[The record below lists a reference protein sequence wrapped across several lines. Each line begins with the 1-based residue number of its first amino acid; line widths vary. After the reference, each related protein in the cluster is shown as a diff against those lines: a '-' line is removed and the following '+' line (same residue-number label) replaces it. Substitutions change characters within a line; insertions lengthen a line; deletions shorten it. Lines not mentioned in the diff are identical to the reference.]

1 MEEVAQQRAQSE
13 QALAALATN
22 HDQLSSEIQQAEQQW
37 AQAQQELAKLTEDMA
52 ARNRD
57 LAEVD
62 GKLQSAW
69 QELADTQSNLAAVR
83 QQLVFPSAPTE
94 QPGGP
99 VGEEREAAQ
108 SAPASEP
115 E

>member
-1 MEEVAQQRAQSE
+1 
-13 QALAALATN
+13 
-22 HDQLSSEIQQAEQQW
+22 
-37 AQAQQELAKLTEDMA
+37 
-52 ARNRD
+52 
-57 LAEVD
+57 VD

-83 QQLVFPSAPTE
+83 QQLVSPPTPTE
-94 QPGGP
+94 QPRGTSS
-99 VGEEREAAQ
+99 EEREAAQ

>member
-1 MEEVAQQRAQSE
+1 
-13 QALAALATN
+13 
-22 HDQLSSEIQQAEQQW
+22 
-37 AQAQQELAKLTEDMA
+37 
-52 ARNRD
+52 
-57 LAEVD
+57 VD

-83 QQLVFPSAPTE
+83 QQLVFSSAPAQ
-94 QPGGP
+94 QPGAP
-99 VGEEREAAQ
+99 TGEEREAAQ